1 MSGEIEELRRR
12 VEELERKL
20 SMLEQER
27 RERLRRAH
35 EMQTKA
41 ALALVVLLA
50 IIIPAGIASMLLVPG
65 LQPRL
70 SVSIM
75 PGGGGAPGGGGGGGG
90 PSPTGCTSIA
100 ATVTVA
106 IPSGTGT
113 NSKLNFD
120 PAVLTVKP
128 CTKVV
133 WVNKDISEHT
143 VTFLTVPQGG
153 PSPSSISSGTLELND
168 QFSVVF
174 VQPGN
179 YTYHCTF
186 HPAYMKG
193 TIVVSSG

>member
-75 PGGGGAPGGGGGGGG
+75 PGGGAPGGGGGGGG

-100 ATVTVA
+100 ATVTVT
-106 IPSGTGT
+106 IPSGSGT

-168 QFSVVF
+168 QFSVVLA
-174 VQPGN
+174 QPGN